1 MIPVFGGILQFNGAT
16 TKPCWVYQFNLL
28 MNKAAMNLAS
38 SFSFNYGGNIYFS
51 SYEDFWQQAIRA
63 SVIILAKARGRMVEW
78 AA

>member
-1 MIPVFGGILQFNGAT
+1 MNVNRVHESGQSINSVH
-16 TKPCWVYQFNLL
+16 QFNLL